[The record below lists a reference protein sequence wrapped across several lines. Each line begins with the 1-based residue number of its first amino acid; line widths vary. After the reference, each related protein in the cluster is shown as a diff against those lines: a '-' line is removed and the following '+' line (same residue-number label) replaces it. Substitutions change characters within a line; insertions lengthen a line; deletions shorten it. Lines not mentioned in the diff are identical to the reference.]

1 MTIRPVDLR
10 ALEPHLNQ
18 IGIIAETDIMI
29 DTSTPRG
36 KIVDAALRLAG
47 TKGWSGLSLQ
57 DIATEAGVT
66 LVDLRRQFHSKTQ
79 ILTVFTRL
87 IDDAV
92 LSTLQASDADAST
105 RDRLFDVLMTRFEAM
120 APYKAGLKHAAADL
134 RLSPGAALAQLIP
147 VLQSQYWML
156 AAAGVSGDGWRG
168 RMRVKGLAALY
179 GRVLDIWL
187 HDDDPAMGKTMAAL
201 DLKLRRAGNAVHRFD
216 AVCDSGGQFLK
227 SLCGLAHVCDT
238 SVVSE
243 TPAAPPAP
251 QPEEAG
257 AASV

>member
-1 MTIRPVDLR
+1 MPI
-10 ALEPHLNQ
+10 E
-18 IGIIAETDIMI
+18 IIAETGIML

-36 KIVDAALRLAG
+36 KIADAALRLAG
-47 TKGWSGLSLQ
+47 TKGWRDLSLQ

-92 LSTLQASDADAST
+92 LSTLQANDADAGT
-105 RDRLFDVLMTRFEAM
+105 RDRLFDVLMTRFEVM
-120 APYKAGLKHAAADL
+120 APYKAGLKHVAAGL
-134 RLSPGAALAQLIP
+134 RLSPGTALTQLIP

-156 AAAGVSGDGWRG
+156 AAAGISGDGWRG

-179 GRVLDIWL
+179 GSVLDIWL

-201 DLKLRRAGNAVHRFD
+201 DRKLRRAGNAEHRFD
-216 AVCDSGGQFLK
+216 AVCESGGHFLK
-227 SLCGLAHVCDT
+227 SLRGLAGVC
-238 SVVSE
+238 VASE
-243 TPAAPPAP
+243 TPPPAAAAA
-251 QPEEAG
+251 QPEAG
-257 AASV
+257 AASA